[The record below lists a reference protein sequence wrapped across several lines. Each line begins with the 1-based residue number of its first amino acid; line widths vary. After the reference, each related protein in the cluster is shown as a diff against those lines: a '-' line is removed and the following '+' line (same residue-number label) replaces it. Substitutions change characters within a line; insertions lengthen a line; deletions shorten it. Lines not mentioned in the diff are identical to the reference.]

1 MDMVQPDLVEW
12 YKLETEFFHDHV
24 RHTKYVG
31 EAKNRD
37 EKIEENWINCGEL
50 GRGGFG
56 VVHKQIEKT
65 TGHYRALKTIDKRP
79 PFRLDY
85 SRELLVMAILA
96 KVCFLTP
103 ERIAPCLSP
112 LPRELFL
119 VYHHYRI
126 FLLWSNVQFC

>member
-1 MDMVQPDLVEW
+1 MTNMDNLQSDLIVW
-12 YKLETEFFHDHV
+12 YKREAEFFQDRV
-24 RHTKYVG
+24 RHTKYLG
-31 EAKNRD
+31 KAKKRKVKVKED
-37 EKIEENWINCGEL
+37 WSNCEEL

-65 TGHYRALKTIDKRP
+65 TGNYRALKTIDKRP

-103 ERIAPCLSP
+103 ERNFPSLLS
-112 LPRELFL
+112 LPDYPIM
-119 VYHHYRI
+119 V
-126 FLLWSNVQFC
+126 